1 MADVTTDSGG
11 QRGTTF
17 AAARAVRDLDP
28 GYFGF
33 VMATGI
39 VSTGAFLVGPSWL
52 SLALLVI
59 AAAGFAVL
67 AVMLAA
73 RLVRFRSRVVAD
85 LEAPERAFGFFT
97 VPAGIDVLAV
107 RFAFAGHPLVA
118 AILAAC
124 AAAVWLPLAYGVPAS
139 VLLHRA
145 GDSVLGG
152 VDGTWLLWIVATQS
166 LALVSAVLIPA
177 WPSQSGLLAPVAT
190 GLWCVG
196 LVLYLLVVSLIVMHW
211 LTVPMTPGTF
221 GPPYWIRIG
230 ATAISVLAGARDM
243 VLPASIPVAR
253 ATAGFIEGFSFALWA
268 FGTWWIPLLVILS
281 LWRHVTGHWPLTYEP
296 SLWSVVFPLGMYSVA
311 TFSFGQAVGLTFMA
325 PLARCMFWVAVAA
338 WLLVA
343 AAFIARFRRHP
354 ADSGNRQ

>member
-1 MADVTTDSGG
+1 MS
-11 QRGTTF
+11 

-28 GYFGF
+28 GCFAF

-39 VSTGAFLVGPSWL
+39 VSTGASLVGPSWL

-67 AVMLAA
+67 VVMLAA
-73 RLVRFRSRVVAD
+73 RIVLFRSLAAGD
-85 LEAPERAFGFFT
+85 LWAPERAFGFFT
-97 VPAGIDVLAV
+97 LPAGIGVLAV
-107 RFAFAGHPLVA
+107 SFALAGHPLVT
-118 AILAAC
+118 AIMAAC
-124 AAAVWLPLAYGVPAS
+124 AAVIWLPLTYGVPVS

-166 LALVSAVLIPA
+166 LALVSAVLIPV
-177 WPSQSGLLAPVAT
+177 WPSQSGLLAPVAA
-190 GLWCVG
+190 GLWSVG

-221 GPPYWIRIG
+221 GPPYWILMG
-230 ATAISVLAGARDM
+230 ATAISVLAGAKDL
-243 VLPASIPVAR
+243 VLPVSIPVVH
-253 ATAGFIEGFSFALWA
+253 ATVSFIEGFSFALWA

-281 LWRHVTGHWPLTYEP
+281 LWRHLTGHWPLTYEP

-311 TFSFGQAVGLTFMA
+311 TFTFGKAVHLTFMA
-325 PLARCMFWVAVAA
+325 PLARFMFWVAVAA

-343 AAFIARFRRHP
+343 TAFVRSVTKRHGRRLSP
-354 ADSGNRQ
+354 GR